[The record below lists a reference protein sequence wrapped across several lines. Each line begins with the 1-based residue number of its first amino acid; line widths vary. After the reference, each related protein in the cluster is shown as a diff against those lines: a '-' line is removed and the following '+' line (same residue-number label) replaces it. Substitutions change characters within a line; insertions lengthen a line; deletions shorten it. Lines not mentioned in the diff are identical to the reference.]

1 MADLSRIM
9 HPVALAKDEAF
20 ATLLGPEGY
29 TDGAYR
35 LEKYSKPN
43 VGSQN
48 PPIPIPFDA
57 PAPSPLLLACAAAP
71 PLIPGMLLCGPGLAE
86 RRRTC

>member
-48 PPIPIPFDA
+48 HQDDPFDA
-57 PAPSPLLLACAAAP
+57 PAQSPLLLACAAAP
-71 PLIPGMLLCGPGLAE
+71 PLIHGMLLCGPGLAE

>member
-35 LEKYSKPN
+35 LEKYSKPD
-43 VGSQN
+43 VGLRN
-48 PPIPIPFDA
+48 PRPRARSLPPSSPA
-57 PAPSPLLLACAAAP
+57 PAPHWLAQP
-71 PLIPGMLLCGPGLAE
+71 P
-86 RRRTC
+86 RR